1 MIDKSGRHQKA
12 EKIIF
17 FLLAHKWKLNK
28 ILIKGFRSNQIFL
41 MIHYEISIPNT
52 VTMVLAI
59 QQLFLEPEWAL
70 SQ

>member
-1 MIDKSGRHQKA
+1 
-12 EKIIF
+12 
-17 FLLAHKWKLNK
+17 
-28 ILIKGFRSNQIFL
+28 

-52 VTMVLAI
+52 VAMVLAI